1 MERKNQKDDDMK
13 QLFSTFDKNNQGF
26 IEVKDFYA
34 ALELYGIPQITIK
47 NAVSYL
53 DSDKDDKL
61 TADDFVKLADFET
74 PLIANALQGKVIIPE
89 WQAFVGDLFSIYNE
103 CLLNKSGEKAT
114 YIPQLQRVNE
124 DQLAVAVCTID
135 GQVWT
140 CGDAHVPFTIQ
151 SCSKPITYCMAERER
166 GAAKVAKHVGHEP
179 SGQRFNAFVLDTR
192 LKNEVKPHNP
202 MINAGAIMCASL
214 LYPELEPA
222 DRFDLVLETWKRLA
236 GGVSLGF
243 DNATYLSELQHAD
256 RNFALAYFMKDAGAF
271 EDIMK
276 TSEQLRN
283 HLEYYFQLCSITG
296 NTEQLAVAAATLAKG
311 GINPLTNDKIFTSDI
326 VKNCLSLMFS
336 CGMYDYS
343 GEFAY
348 SVGLPA
354 KSGVAGCV
362 YAVIPNLCG
371 ICVWSPRLDNQ
382 GNSARA
388 VQFFELLNK
397 RYAFH
402 VFDEISVRDHDKKDP
417 RFRKSLNAQQNT
429 IAEMIDAAANGDLTR
444 IKKLRNLGTD
454 VNVADYDGRTPL
466 HLAAAEGRVR
476 VVQYLL
482 QEKADINVKDRWG
495 STPTDEAN
503 KYRHNDVLN
512 LLHPV
517 KA

>member
-1 MERKNQKDDDMK
+1 
-13 QLFSTFDKNNQGF
+13 
-26 IEVKDFYA
+26 
-34 ALELYGIPQITIK
+34 
-47 NAVSYL
+47 
-53 DSDKDDKL
+53 
-61 TADDFVKLADFET
+61 
-74 PLIANALQGKVIIPE
+74 
-89 WQAFVGDLFSIYNE
+89 
-103 CLLNKSGEKAT
+103 
-114 YIPQLQRVNE
+114 
-124 DQLAVAVCTID
+124 
-135 GQVWT
+135 
-140 CGDAHVPFTIQ
+140 
-151 SCSKPITYCMAERER
+151 
-166 GAAKVAKHVGHEP
+166 
-179 SGQRFNAFVLDTR
+179 
-192 LKNEVKPHNP
+192 
-202 MINAGAIMCASL
+202 MCASL